1 MNIKQ
6 DNFILKNRYF
16 RNLFTYIFVF
26 SILTPVISS
35 KGLGSEQLKSKI
47 GELVKGK
54 SQMGL
59 IIGLI
64 KGGERF
70 TFSYGSKSGD
80 DKNLPDEKTVFEIG
94 SITKTFTGIILADMI
109 LKKELSDKD
118 PVSKFISKEKLKLPE
133 TDGKEITL
141 KDLAQHISGI
151 PGMPD
156 NTGDIRKK
164 ENPFSDYTPEKMFE
178 SLNRCKLDFP
188 TGTKHRYS
196 NSGFG
201 LLGYILTLKSGM
213 TYEELVTERI
223 FKPLGMKNSS
233 IELTDAQKKNI
244 ATGYNLKLEMKPFWT
259 TTDILNGSGFIKSD
273 LSDMFLFLE
282 AIMGKNSELKEAIEL
297 ASSEQRD
304 GYPGTWIGFGWYTE
318 FMKNGEKIV
327 CHNGATGGFYAFI
340 GFNKVTR
347 VGVIILSNHKNYK
360 ELDPLGY
367 QILTEIR

>member
-1 MNIKQ
+1 MNIK
-6 DNFILKNRYF
+6 RYF
-16 RNLFTYIFVF
+16 SVSKYFYSIYLFTFIFLF
-26 SILTPVISS
+26 SVLISVLPA
-35 KGLGSEQLKSKI
+35 KRSESELLKSKI
-47 GELVKGK
+47 SEFVKGK
-54 SQMGL
+54 SRMGL

-64 KGGERF
+64 RGGKRF
-70 TFSYGSKSGD
+70 TFSYGHKSKE
-80 DKNLPDEKTVFEIG
+80 DKNPPDEHTVFEIG
-94 SITKTFTGIILADMI
+94 SITKTFTGVILADMI
-109 LKKELSDKD
+109 LKKELYDTD

-141 KDLAQHISGI
+141 KDLAMHISGI
-151 PGMPD
+151 PAMPD
-156 NTGDIRKK
+156 NLGDFRKK

-201 LLGYILTLKSGM
+201 LLGYILAEKSGL
-213 TYEELVTERI
+213 TYEKLVNERI

-233 IELTDAQKKNI
+233 LELTDAQKKNI
-244 ATGYNLKLEMKPFWT
+244 ASGYNLTLEKKSFWN

-273 LSDMFLFLE
+273 LSDMFLYLE
-282 AIMGKNSELKEAIEL
+282 AVMGKDSSLKSAFEL

-304 GYPGTWIGFGWYTE
+304 GYPGTWIGYGWYTE
-318 FMKNGEKIV
+318 LMKNGEKIV
-327 CHNGATGGFYAFI
+327 DHNGATGGFYAFV
-340 GFNKVTR
+340 GFNKLTR

-367 QILTEIR
+367 KILTEIR